1 MICGEIIFVSLC
13 FDNFFHECLDYF
25 KYQNQCF
32 QTIRDLHANSV
43 NVKMITGDS
52 KNIALS
58 IGQNLNIHQSCDTA
72 LSGKTLQ
79 INPLPFLL

>member
-1 MICGEIIFVSLC
+1 M
-13 FDNFFHECLDYF
+13 CLNYS
-25 KYQNQCF
+25 KSQNQCF

-58 IGQNLNIHQSCDTA
+58 IGQNLNIHRSCDTA
-72 LSGKTLQ
+72 LSGKKLQ
-79 INPLPFLL
+79 MNPQPFLVFLKKFRRFCEVDGLV

>member
-1 MICGEIIFVSLC
+1 MSVWIILNIKINV
-13 FDNFFHECLDYF
+13 
-25 KYQNQCF
+25 F

-58 IGQNLNIHQSCDTA
+58 IGQNLNIHRSCDTA
-72 LSGKTLQ
+72 LSGKTSQ
-79 INPLPFLL
+79 INP